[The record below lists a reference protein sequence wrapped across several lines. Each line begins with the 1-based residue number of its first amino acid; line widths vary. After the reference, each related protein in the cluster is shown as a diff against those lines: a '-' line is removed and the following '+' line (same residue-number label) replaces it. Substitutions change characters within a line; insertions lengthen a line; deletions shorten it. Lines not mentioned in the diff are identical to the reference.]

1 MRGKNGEPWRLTSQ
15 PRPQGGHPRAGETR
29 LNELHSNITKQE
41 LSCIQHF
48 TSHSQFPTKACTKI
62 HLLNQIEGWRW
73 AFTMRRSQLWSD
85 ALSRLIINALSRHTM
100 SIPSTYLL
108 MPPIMQSQDNHVSQ
122 FTTSSSP
129 HMEEFSQLQWQAQLT
144 PSPQGFS
151 SLPRVSEAFTPNT
164 TINPQQQLKKIK
176 PNANRFN
183 MLTHNT
189 KINKICQMQPHRF
202 LQAHYYTSIFN
213 FHDMR

>member
-1 MRGKNGEPWRLTSQ
+1 MHN
-15 PRPQGGHPRAGETR
+15 
-29 LNELHSNITKQE
+29 LHCHQ
-41 LSCIQHF
+41 
-48 TSHSQFPTKACTKI
+48 
-62 HLLNQIEGWRW
+62 
-73 AFTMRRSQLWSD
+73 

-100 SIPSTYLL
+100 SIFSTYLL

-122 FTTSSSP
+122 FTTRSSP
-129 HMEEFSQLQWQAQLT
+129 HMEEFSQLQWQSQLT

-189 KINKICQMQPHRF
+189 NNSNIFQMQPHRF
-202 LQAHYYTSIFN
+202 LQAHSYTSIFN
-213 FHDMR
+213 FHEMRENMAWSTNLLSNWWLCKNGDEDLPSMASKSPSQSLRCLYN